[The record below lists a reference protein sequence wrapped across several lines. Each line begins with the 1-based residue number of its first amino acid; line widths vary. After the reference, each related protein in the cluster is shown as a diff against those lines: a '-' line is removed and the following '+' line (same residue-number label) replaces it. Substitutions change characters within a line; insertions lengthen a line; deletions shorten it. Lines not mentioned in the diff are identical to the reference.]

1 MARTTDRDGNP
12 IDVSLRERLR
22 YRFDNVLARGTTAA
36 LAWLGVVTLATVLFS
51 AVLLALFG
59 VTFAGSSESGLI
71 EDTWQSLLRILD
83 TGTMASDV
91 GWGRRIL
98 ALLITLFGV
107 LIAGTLIGIIAAG
120 VEDRIDSM
128 RRGRSVVIE
137 SRHLVILGGT
147 SRIPAIIGQL
157 VLANAA
163 QTSNTIVVLA
173 DVDPTE
179 LRRSVVEAVPDRHH
193 THIVYRFGDPRVR
206 ADIVLARVGE
216 ARGVV
221 VLPDGDGGDVSVVH
235 TMLALNA
242 ELGGLHSIPVV
253 AEVADPTTAER
264 LVQAFGP
271 TMHPIATTQAIA
283 RTSAFALPPAGLSRV
298 VNEVTDFSGCD
309 LHLIE
314 RPELLG
320 VRFDEIVSWFTNAR
334 PLGISRRDGR
344 VELNPSPESTMSSGD
359 RLIVLAQDLET
370 IESAPAPSRLHSGGT
385 ADRRAARVTEPVE
398 EHILVVGWNP
408 LGPHL
413 LSGWATHT
421 SASSSVEVAFD
432 PRHIEP
438 ADVVVPDIGV
448 EARLSPVYEASS
460 LGLDPR
466 PTTIVVLGYTSVDVD
481 AADARTM
488 LDVMQLRRRCA
499 AAGDV
504 PRLVVQLL
512 GEEHADLADLTG
524 PDDFLISAALGSQL
538 IAQLIEQP
546 ERRDVLLEL
555 YGGGDAA
562 IRMIRCDHLDLI
574 GTFTTADIVARSYA
588 AGVLAI
594 GWRRIVDHGDVKL
607 NPHLNERVETDRPR
621 RDRGRRLRVLGQRG
635 EGSFRASGSRYS
647 PLSIGPTGW

>member
-1 MARTTDRDGNP
+1 MRRTTDRDGNR
-12 IDVSLRERLR
+12 IDVTLRERLR

-36 LAWLGVVTLATVLFS
+36 LAWLGVVTLGAVLFS
-51 AVLLALFG
+51 ALLLSLFG
-59 VTFAGSSESGLI
+59 VTFTGSENTGMI
-71 EDTWQSLLRILD
+71 EDFWQSLLRILD
-83 TGTMASDV
+83 TGTMAGDV

-98 ALLITLFGV
+98 ALVVTLFGL

-137 SRHLVILGGT
+137 SGHLVILGGS
-147 SRIPAIIGQL
+147 SRIPAIIEQL

-163 QTSNTIVVLA
+163 KDSNTIVVLA
-173 DVDPTE
+173 EVDPTE
-179 LRRSVVEAVPDRHH
+179 LRRSVVEAVSDRHH

-206 ADIVLARVGE
+206 ADIALARVGE
-216 ARGVV
+216 ARGVI
-221 VLPDGDGGDVSVVH
+221 VLPDGDGGDVSVAH

-242 ELGGLHSIPVV
+242 ELGGLPSIPVV

-271 TMHPIATTQAIA
+271 TMHPIATAQASA
-283 RTSAFALPPAGLSRV
+283 RASAFALRQRGLSRV
-298 VNEVTDFSGCD
+298 VNELTDFGGCD
-309 LHLIE
+309 LHIIE

-320 VRFDEIVSWFTNAR
+320 VRFDEIVGWFTNAR

-344 VELNPSPESTMSSGD
+344 VELNPSPESAMTAGD
-359 RLIVLAQDLET
+359 RLIVLAYDLET
-370 IESAPAPSRLHSGGT
+370 LEPAPAPTRLQSGGP
-385 ADRRAARVTEPVE
+385 AERRSARVTEPVE

-408 LGPHL
+408 LGPQL
-413 LSGWATHT
+413 LSGWAART

-432 PRHIEP
+432 PRQFEP
-438 ADVVVPDIGV
+438 GDVVIPDIGV
-448 EARLSPVYEASS
+448 DVRLSASPEASS
-460 LGLDPR
+460 LSLDPR
-466 PTTIVVLGYTSVDVD
+466 PTTIVVLGYTSVDAD
-481 AADARTM
+481 EADARTM

-499 AAGDV
+499 RTGDV
-504 PRLVVQLL
+504 PRLVVQML

-555 YGGGDAA
+555 YGGGDVS
-562 IRMIRCDHLDLI
+562 IRMIRCDRLDLV
-574 GTFTTADIVARSYA
+574 GTFTTADIVATSYA

-594 GWRRIVDHGDVKL
+594 GWRRVADQGEVVL
-607 NPHLNERVETDRPR
+607 NPSAADRVTLLPHDEIVVV
-621 RDRGRRLRVLGQRG
+621 G
-635 EGSFRASGSRYS
+635 
-647 PLSIGPTGW
+647 